1 MDIFGLLTMTNEQN
15 ASDLH
20 ITVGVPPI
28 MRIYGKLTR
37 IGDKNLLPQETQE
50 MVKQLLTE
58 EQWQRLEKKGEL
70 DFSIS

>member
-1 MDIFGLLTMTNEQN
+1 MDILELLTQTNQQN

-28 MRIYGKLTR
+28 MRVYGKLTR
-37 IGDKNLLPQETQE
+37 IGDKNLLPQETMV

-58 EQWQRLEKKGEL
+58 EQWNR
-70 DFSIS
+70 